1 MKKKQR
7 EVTQKHHKN
16 EAEIST
22 VKGDIVHDADENRK
36 SIGKK
41 HSFGSNKSSKHS
53 FSDDSDLAS
62 LAREF
67 EEEDLV
73 KESPFI
79 RKVCLMITCDFRNI
93 SYKYINTV
101 ETVSYIYINISY

>member
-16 EAEIST
+16 EAEVST

-36 SIGKK
+36 STGKK
-41 HSFGSNKSSKHS
+41 QSFGSNKSSKHS

-79 RKVCLMITCDFRNI
+79 RKVCLMSTCDFRNI
-93 SYKYINTV
+93 YTV
-101 ETVSYIYINISY
+101 EIVIYIYQPFKLI

>member
-1 MKKKQR
+1 MKTLKKKQR
-7 EVTQKHHKN
+7 EVTQKHQKN
-16 EAEIST
+16 ETDIPSAAGSSIPRKDST
-22 VKGDIVHDADENRK
+22 
-36 SIGKK
+36 GKVSSK
-41 HSFGSNKSSKHS
+41 KQSLKNNEASKHS

-79 RKVCLMITCDFRNI
+79 RKVNI
-93 SYKYINTV
+93 E
-101 ETVSYIYINISY
+101 ETLVV